1 MMDRQK
7 SNAVQI
13 VDSGPSSS
21 PSASAS
27 VRPAMPE
34 AKTRKGTKAV
44 SIDDQS
50 EIIGEGGDGCY
61 RETQVVNLM
70 MRNKFGVG

>member
-13 VDSGPSSS
+13 VDSSPSSS
-21 PSASAS
+21 PSAS

-50 EIIGEGGDGCY
+50 EIEGEGGDG
-61 RETQVVNLM
+61 
-70 MRNKFGVG
+70 